1 MVSDMTSGSL
11 SIACAQFRPVLGDV
25 PANRDRILALHA
37 EAMSRGAEIVL
48 TPELGLTGY
57 FLRDLAP
64 EVSIALD
71 SEELQP
77 LSAATIDGPD
87 LIASFVEQRDDYRR
101 CISAVHWHDGE
112 VQHVHRKVY
121 LPTYGMFEDERYFA
135 TGDRCAAYDAP
146 QGRAGMLICE
156 DWLHPI
162 LPTILALDGAHLL
175 FGVSASPD
183 QGFREGELDNLS
195 LWRQQLTTYAALLG
209 CGIAWCN
216 RVGFED
222 GVHFGGCSLICDASG
237 QVVAEGHAI
246 DEEIV
251 MGTLD
256 LGAIRRARVKA
267 PVLET
272 ENIAMSLRELERIQ
286 QKGWEAIGDRINPLP
301 DDSGQPE

>member
-1 MVSDMTSGSL
+1 MTSGSL
-11 SIACAQFRPVLGDV
+11 TIACAQFRPVLGDV
-25 PANRDRILALHA
+25 TANRDRILALHA
-37 EAMSRGAEIVL
+37 EATDRGADLVL

-64 EVSIALD
+64 EVAMPLD
-71 SEELQP
+71 SEMLQP
-77 LSAATIDGPD
+77 LANVTIDGPD
-87 LIASFVEQRDDYRR
+87 LIASFVEQRDDFRR
-101 CISAVHWHDGE
+101 CIAVAHWHDGE
-112 VQHVHRKVY
+112 VLHVHRKVY

-135 TGDRCAAYDAP
+135 TGDRCAAYDTP

-175 FGVSASPD
+175 LGVSASPD
-183 QGFREGELDNLS
+183 QGFLEGHVDNLTQ
-195 LWRQQLTTYAALLG
+195 WHKQLTTYAALLG

-222 GVHFGGCSLICDASG
+222 GVHFGGSSLICDASG
-237 QVVAEGHAI
+237 SVIAQGHAI
-246 DEEIV
+246 DEELV

-286 QKGWEAIGDRINPLP
+286 QKGWEATTSAINPLP
-301 DDSGQPE
+301 DERGLPE